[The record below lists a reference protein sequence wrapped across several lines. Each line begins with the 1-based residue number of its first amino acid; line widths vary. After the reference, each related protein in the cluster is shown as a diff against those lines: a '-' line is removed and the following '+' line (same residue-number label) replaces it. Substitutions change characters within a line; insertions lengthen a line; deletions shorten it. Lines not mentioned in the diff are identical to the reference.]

1 MKEPLHIHTF
11 FSCIALSSS
20 YTSHSLSLSGE
31 RGEKKKKSKLPKMKA
46 RHCKSLQ
53 AINSPWKDKYGHLE
67 TIVMHGTMNN
77 INMLNPSKFGIH
89 GQREIFHVAEIIYTS
104 IQFGN
109 KSSIVMVACL

>member
-1 MKEPLHIHTF
+1 
-11 FSCIALSSS
+11 
-20 YTSHSLSLSGE
+20 
-31 RGEKKKKSKLPKMKA
+31 MKA

-53 AINSPWKDKYGHLE
+53 GHLE

-89 GQREIFHVAEIIYTS
+89 GQRDIFHVAEIIYTS